1 MVGTQLPIL
10 LGASVLL
17 MVLVSINI
25 ASLLGQHA
33 ARRRREVAI
42 RSALGATPDR
52 IAAQVLAETG
62 LLALAGAT
70 AGWAASTGMARALY
84 LLLPNFGVPLSF
96 NLHSDT
102 RILFLVT
109 AVAVVVTLVCG
120 IYPVR
125 QSLRVSQNEA
135 LHEGGAAVAGGSGKG
150 LGRRILLGLQL
161 GICFIVLVCCGLL
174 TRTALNIVNR
184 TTGFDRA
191 NCLTGSVALSRS
203 GYNEQ
208 RGLAFQA
215 ALLDRLR
222 SAPGVASATLTSHL
236 PMGDD
241 GAGNTRDF
249 SIPGYVPSKGEEL
262 QVVTDFEGPEFFHI
276 VGIAMRQGREFDT
289 HDDASAQPVAVIN
302 QSMAHRYW
310 PKGNAVGSSVMIDQK
325 LRRIVGMVSDYAYYD
340 PANTEASP
348 LLFLPL
354 AQDYNSDVFM
364 VLRSRTTASAIT
376 AQLRQAVAG
385 LDSSLPLEN
394 VRSLEQVTAARYQIS
409 RIPAVLLSVYAVSSM
424 LVAMLGLYAVT
435 AYSVIERHRE
445 FALRLALGSTR
456 AAVFRLVLS
465 GSTWTAVV
473 GLVTGG
479 LGSIAA
485 VRLLRS
491 MLFGVAPFDPVS
503 YCAAAV
509 LLLVTVFLSG
519 MVPARR
525 AASVEPMQALR
536 IE

>member
-84 LLLPNFGVPLSF
+84 LLLPNFGVPLAF
-96 NLHSDT
+96 NLDSDT

-135 LHEGGAAVAGGSGKG
+135 LHEGGAAVAGGSSKG
-150 LGRRILLGLQL
+150 LGRRILLGVQL

-174 TRTALNIVNR
+174 TRTALNIVSR
-184 TTGFDRA
+184 GTGFDST

-215 ALLDRLR
+215 ALLDRMR
-222 SAPGVASATLTSHL
+222 SAPGVASATLTTHL

-249 SIPGYVPSKGEEL
+249 SIPGYVPSKGEEMG
-262 QVVTDFEGPEFFHI
+262 VVTDFEGPEFFHI
-276 VGIAMRQGREFDT
+276 MGITMRRGREFDKG
-289 HDDASAQPVAVIN
+289 DNASAQPVAVIN
-302 QSMAHRYW
+302 EAMAHRYW
-310 PKGNAVGSSVMIDQK
+310 PKGNAVGSSVMVDQK
-325 LRRIVGMVSDYAYYD
+325 LRRIVGIVSDYAYYD
-340 PANTEASP
+340 PANTDAEP

-354 AQDYNSDVFM
+354 AQDYNSDVI
-364 VLRSRTTASAIT
+364 VALRTRTTASAVI
-376 AQLRQAVAG
+376 AVLRQAVGG

-394 VRSLEQVTAARYQIS
+394 VRSLEQVTDARYQIS
-409 RIPAVLLSVYAVSSM
+409 RIPAVLLSVYAISSL

-445 FALRLALGSTR
+445 FAVRLALGSTR

-473 GLVTGG
+473 GLVVGG

-491 MLFGVAPFDPVS
+491 MLFGVEAFDPTS
-503 YCAAAV
+503 YCVAAV

-536 IE
+536 NE